1 VFEQAG
7 AEKIADAGAAA
18 GDAGARGFAVPAGSV
33 MCEKCITK
41 ALVLMRE
48 KGSDAL
54 FRDG

>member
-1 VFEQAG
+1 MFEQAG

-48 KGSDAL
+48 KGSP
-54 FRDG
+54 FRRP